1 MPFIAVGDERGESS
15 SQKRLMAQ
23 YDVIILTMYPTIS
36 TVNICMGKQV
46 LRIKGVAR
54 VAFVAVYSDA
64 ILPNSY

>member
-1 MPFIAVGDERGESS
+1 
-15 SQKRLMAQ
+15 MAQ